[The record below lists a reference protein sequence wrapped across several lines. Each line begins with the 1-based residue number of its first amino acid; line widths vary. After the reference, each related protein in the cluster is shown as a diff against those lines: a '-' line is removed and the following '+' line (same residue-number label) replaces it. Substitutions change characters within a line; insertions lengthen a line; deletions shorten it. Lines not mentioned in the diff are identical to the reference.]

1 MTANSLC
8 PISLSSWIVEIF
20 LNSNIF
26 GLINQEGAAEA
37 LSQFYYPP
45 VCAATISYPLS
56 ALREDRLTAD
66 GKLFGFG
73 QLHPRSQG
81 VQTLGMLIFIIEPL
95 QNSLTLGLYAA
106 ISLEREMMV

>member
-1 MTANSLC
+1 M
-8 PISLSSWIVEIF
+8 
-20 LNSNIF
+20 SNVLRVI
-26 GLINQEGAAEA
+26 GQEGAAEA

-56 ALREDRLTAD
+56 ALREDRLTD

-81 VQTLGMLIFIIEPL
+81 VQTLGILSTIRKL
-95 QNSLTLGLYAA
+95 CLTLL
-106 ISLEREMMV
+106 LERDLMCLIWIG